1 MSDTQVDADS
11 TAYTVLFEDDAA
23 TDTSFTGGKG
33 ANLARLIEADL
44 PVPSGFCVTTAAY
57 RAVIDDS
64 DIQTAIRLLETL
76 DPADTET
83 IAEASAEIR
92 SKIRQRELP
101 DAVQHA
107 VVDALN
113 WFTAD
118 AYSVRSSATA
128 EDLPTASFAG
138 QHETFLGIT
147 EQAAVL
153 DRIRD
158 CMASLFTDRA
168 VSYRSRNDISHTEV
182 DMAVVVQAMVDP
194 EVAGVLFTADPVS
207 GNRHIASIDANFGLG
222 DTVVAGEVSPDN
234 VRIDRRTGE
243 ILEYDV
249 GNKGHALR
257 SEAADAGGTETVEL
271 PPEKRESRAL
281 SDTQL
286 RTLLSLGDQIEEL
299 LGDPQ
304 DIEWALVNG
313 EFVLLQARPITSLYP
328 LPSPLP
334 DDEYLHVYYS
344 FGHQQAMPE
353 ALPPLVVD
361 FLREFVTGVATRV
374 RPAASTEPLGV
385 EAGHRVYIDLTPLL
399 RIDLLRQKLPAGLD
413 AMSEPAANA
422 LRQVLDQ
429 RVEAI
434 PPRERVD
441 GVLTIARSIGCAA
454 PIVVSVV
461 PRIVA
466 RFTRSFVLGPPNLDD
481 ERVWCETWGKR
492 LATRVRQPTSR
503 PKRVRIAFEQ
513 FDLGTLLTEALP
525 HMASL
530 PAGVAAKKFLVRMFP
545 DADDDI
551 EALGKGFEKEIVTQI
566 NQQVGDLADIARRH
580 PNVAQAL
587 RDEASM
593 AEIEQVDGGDEFVDA
608 FEEFRDEFGHRASN
622 EIDLSRPRW
631 RDNPGTVMGTIRSNL
646 VQGNPGAHRDH
657 LHRLER
663 DAQEAAARLET
674 RAGRGVFGRVKK
686 PVVRRLIQTYRG
698 GIQLREYPKQ
708 GMAHLLAAAHDEF
721 TDVGESLAADGRLS
735 QPDDVWYLRKD
746 ELLAALEEDAPVDA
760 DIETRRR
767 TFERHT
773 SLTAP
778 PILTSEGEA
787 PTATGDTESS
797 EGMLTGTPVSAGV
810 VDGPARVVRDPTGE
824 SLENG
829 EILIAPSTDPGWT
842 PLFLNAEGLVM
853 GVGGRMTHGALVARE
868 YGIPA
873 VVSVSDATTEIQ
885 TGERIR
891 IDGRRGT
898 VEFLDRSDE
907 SASADD
913 LDTSTT
919 DGT

>member
-1 MSDTQVDADS
+1 MSDTTEPIESEREPFVIPLEESDA
-11 TAYTVLFEDDAA
+11 TNLAL
-23 TDTSFTGGKG
+23 TGGKG

-57 RAVIDDS
+57 RAVVDDS
-64 DIQTAIRLLETL
+64 DIQTAIQSVEML
-76 DPADTET
+76 DPEDTET
-83 IAEASAEIR
+83 IAEGSAAVRSEI
-92 SKIRQRELP
+92 QQHELP
-101 DAVQHA
+101 DAVQQA

-113 WFTAD
+113 TVTAD

-138 QHETFLGIT
+138 QHETFLGVT

-168 VSYRSRNDISHTEV
+168 VAYRLRNDISHTEV
-182 DMAVVVQAMVDP
+182 DMAVVVQTMVDP

-234 VRIDRRTGE
+234 ARVDRRTGDV
-243 ILEYDV
+243 LEYDV
-249 GNKGHALR
+249 GTKGHALR
-257 SEAADAGGTETVEL
+257 SEAADAGGTKTVEL
-271 PPEKRESRAL
+271 PSEKRESHAL
-281 SDTQL
+281 SDAQL
-286 RTLLSLGDQIEEL
+286 RTLVTLGDQIEGL

-304 DIEWALVNG
+304 DIEWALVND
-313 EFVLLQARPITSLYP
+313 EFLLLQARPITSLYP

-344 FGHQQAMPE
+344 FGHQQAMPK

-361 FLREFVTGVATRV
+361 FLREFVTGVATRI
-374 RPAASTEPLGV
+374 RPEASTKLWGV

-399 RIDLLRQKLPAGLD
+399 RIDTLRQSLPDVLD

-422 LRQVLDQ
+422 LRHVLDQ
-429 RVEAI
+429 RSEAI

-441 GVLTIARSIGCAA
+441 GVLTIARSIGRAA

-461 PRIVA
+461 PRMVA

-481 ERVWCETWGKR
+481 ERGWYETWGKR

-503 PKRVRIAFEQ
+503 AERVRAAFEQ
-513 FDLGTLLTEALP
+513 FDLGALLTEALP

-530 PAGVAAKKFLVRMFP
+530 PAGVAAKKLLVRLFP

-566 NQQVGDLADIARRH
+566 NQQVGDFADVARRH
-580 PNVAQAL
+580 SDVAQAL
-587 RDEASM
+587 RDEASL

-608 FEEFRDEFGHRASN
+608 FEEFLDEFGHRASS

-631 RDNPGTVMGTIRSNL
+631 RDNPETVMGTIRSNL
-646 VQGNPGAHRDH
+646 VQGDPRAHRDH
-657 LHRLER
+657 LQRLER
-663 DAQEAAARLET
+663 EAQQAASRLEA
-674 RAGRGVFGRVKK
+674 RAGQGVFGPVKK
-686 PVVRRLIQTYRG
+686 PVVRRLIRTYRG

-721 TDVGESLAADGRLS
+721 TDIGEALTADGRLS
-735 QPDDVWYLRKD
+735 RPDDVWYLRKD
-746 ELLAALEEDAPVDA
+746 ELLAALEEDAPIDA

-767 TFERHT
+767 THERHA

-778 PILTSEGEA
+778 PILTSEGET
-787 PTATGDTESS
+787 PTATEDIEDS

-824 SLENG
+824 SLKNG

-842 PLFLNAEGLVM
+842 PLFLNAAGLVM
-853 GVGGRMTHGALVARE
+853 EVGGRMTHGALVARE

-873 VVSVSDATTEIQ
+873 VVSVADATSTIE
-885 TGERIR
+885 TGDRIR
-891 IDGRRGT
+891 IDGKQGT
-898 VEFLDRSDE
+898 VEVLDE
-907 SASADD
+907 
-913 LDTSTT
+913 
-919 DGT
+919 